1 VKNILLVFILVL
13 FLFADKQ
20 IVDNLKIKK
29 AKKKKKKKE
38 KRKKKEN
45 KKAIVNTRSLRDII
59 FLIAHD

>member
-29 AKKKKKKKE
+29 AKKKKKKKKKE
-38 KRKKKEN
+38 KKKKRK
-45 KKAIVNTRSLRDII
+45 RQ
-59 FLIAHD
+59 

>member
-29 AKKKKKKKE
+29 AKKKK
-38 KRKKKEN
+38 RKKEN
-45 KKAIVNTRSLRDII
+45 KKKIKRQ
-59 FLIAHD
+59 

>member
-29 AKKKKKKKE
+29 AKKKKKKKKKE
-38 KRKKKEN
+38 KKK
-45 KKAIVNTRSLRDII
+45 
-59 FLIAHD
+59 